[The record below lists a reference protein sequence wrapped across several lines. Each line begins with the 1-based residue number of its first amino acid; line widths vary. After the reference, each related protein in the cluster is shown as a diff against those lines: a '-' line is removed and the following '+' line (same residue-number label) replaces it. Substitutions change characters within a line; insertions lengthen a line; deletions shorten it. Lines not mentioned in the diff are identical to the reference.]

1 MFEECFLTN
10 ISNLFWKFESVFLFI
25 FSNILPTCF
34 VYRHELLLFEAL
46 REGLDEDMETDPQFF
61 VVGEDVDHYGG
72 SYIVTKG
79 MVEKIW

>member
-46 REGLDEDMETDPQFF
+46 REGLDE
-61 VVGEDVDHYGG
+61 
-72 SYIVTKG
+72 
-79 MVEKIW
+79 